1 MSRVFAAL
9 AAVLGFA
16 ASRAAAQPE
25 RYDVAA
31 AFEETDTNRDGAVQI
46 DEFFDRLVEIY
57 FHADT
62 DKNGTLSG
70 EEFERAVVVQQPVSE
85 VDRNGDGAVDRREFV
100 RSRLPLFQQAD
111 LDRDGELSLDE
122 VKSALEGSAK

>member
-1 MSRVFAAL
+1 MSRLLAAL
-9 AAVLGFA
+9 GAVLGLA
-16 ASRAAAQPE
+16 ASSAAAPAPG
-25 RYDVAA
+25 YDVGA
-31 AFEETDTNRDGAVQI
+31 AFAETDTNRDGSIQI

-62 DKNGTLSG
+62 DKNGTLSAQ
-70 EEFERAVVVQQPVSE
+70 EFAKAVVIQQPVSE
-85 VDRNGDGAVDRREFV
+85 VDSNGDGAVDRREFV

-122 VKSALEGSAK
+122 VKAALEGPAR